1 MKAKKQSEKKK
12 RRFSLWKLFE
22 NSQFNV
28 VLSIII
34 AVLAWLIVSMYVKP
48 ETEGT
53 VSNIPVQLDYSAQ
66 TLQAMGLD
74 VVTEGDAPTASVR
87 VTGDRAVLGG
97 LSAEDITV
105 YPRLSNVTEAGQ
117 YDLEL
122 VAVKNDSSA
131 TYTIKSVQPAKI
143 TVRFATLTQKKFVVE
158 TDTSAVKPQEGYI
171 LTNAYATPGEVTL
184 TGPEE
189 EIRSVGR

>member
-53 VSNIPVQLDYSAQ
+53 VSNIPVKLDYSAQ
-66 TLQAMGLD
+66 PLQPWGW
-74 VVTEGDAPTASVR
+74 TW
-87 VTGDRAVLGG
+87 
-97 LSAEDITV
+97 
-105 YPRLSNVTEAGQ
+105 
-117 YDLEL
+117 
-122 VAVKNDSSA
+122 
-131 TYTIKSVQPAKI
+131 
-143 TVRFATLTQKKFVVE
+143 
-158 TDTSAVKPQEGYI
+158 
-171 LTNAYATPGEVTL
+171 
-184 TGPEE
+184 
-189 EIRSVGR
+189 